1 MLTFIYCFQIS
12 PVAGSHGQISKY
24 GGGGGEGVGGHSV
37 HRLPES
43 KGAASE
49 PAGRVGA
56 CPSPHE
62 EGFRLFLLP
71 CHPHPPCPMV
81 LPQIP
86 ATGLPCA
93 SSLTPCSSEHPWPGL
108 TRPCASLCTPA
119 ARPAI
124 LLQLFGGRSCS
135 QRNTGTFSLRG
146 TSLYTRTVPRYASP
160 WLGPGAQICFSFCEA
175 VLG

>member
-1 MLTFIYCFQIS
+1 MRGWGGILCTDCQRAKEQPRS
-12 PVAGSHGQISKY
+12 LRAGW
-24 GGGGGEGVGGHSV
+24 
-37 HRLPES
+37 
-43 KGAASE
+43 E
-49 PAGRVGA
+49 PALRPTRRASVSFS
-56 CPSPHE
+56 SPA
-62 EGFRLFLLP
+62 
-71 CHPHPPCPMV
+71 HPHPPCPMV

-146 TSLYTRTVPRYASP
+146 TSLYTSLFHGMPH
-160 WLGPGAQICFSFCEA
+160 LG
-175 VLG
+175 